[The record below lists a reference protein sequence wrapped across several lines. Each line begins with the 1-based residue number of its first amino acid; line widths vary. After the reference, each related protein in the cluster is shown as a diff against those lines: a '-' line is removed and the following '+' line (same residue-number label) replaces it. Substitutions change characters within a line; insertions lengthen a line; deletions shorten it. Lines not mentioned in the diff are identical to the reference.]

1 MRVLMEILIAIV
13 GFAIGYAMAKD
24 HYKPITDYEKVIS
37 EKDIIIKGLQN
48 ELSRKSDDAALTLR
62 ISEAEYQNYLD
73 GLERIQ
79 DTLVDMNEE
88 SNISRCRMIQDI
100 ILQEDTS
107 VPCKGDILTLT
118 IRDILEE
125 HEV

>member
-1 MRVLMEILIAIV
+1 MRVIMEILIAAV

-24 HYKPITDYEKVIS
+24 HYKPHIDYEKVIS
-37 EKDIIIKGLQN
+37 EKDIVIKGLQN
-48 ELSRKSDDAALTLR
+48 ELSRQGKEANITLR
-62 ISEAEYQNYLD
+62 ISEAEYQNYIE

-79 DTLVDMNEE
+79 DTLIDMREE
-88 SNISRCRMIQDI
+88 SNISRCRKIQDI

-107 VPCKGDILTLT
+107 VPCKGDILILT

-125 HEV
+125 HDI